1 MTTDLKVSNIS
12 KIYPG
17 CIANDNVSL
26 KFKSGKIYALLGEN
40 GAGKSTLVKILSGV
54 VSPDSGEVFLNDKSL
69 RLNSPLD
76 AKKNKIGMVFQHFN
90 LFETLSVFE
99 NLSIDANED
108 NKDLRSKIKNI
119 LNKYNFSIDL
129 DIPVLNLSA
138 GQKQKVEIIR
148 CLLRNPKVL
157 IMDEPTS
164 VLTEQETDELFI
176 SLKKFCEE
184 GILIIYI
191 THKLKEV
198 LSLCD
203 EVAVMRKGRVVSVSN
218 TLDEKVETLANKM
231 VGQKLAKI
239 KKKISILKNKDEIL
253 KVKHLNFYSDDP
265 FETNLININFSVKKG
280 ECLGIAGIS
289 GNGQNELFQILSG
302 EIITEDTSIIFRNKE
317 IAKLNPK
324 NRREYLMAFSPEDR
338 ISQAAVPE
346 LKIFENVAL
355 NNFKSSNFFEGG
367 LINEK
372 KIKEHSSKILSD
384 FSVNT
389 NNVELKSQ
397 FLSGGNLQK
406 LILGREL
413 ITAPE
418 LLICYNPTWGLDVGA
433 INYIHETL
441 IKINEQ
447 EKSTI
452 LISTDTEEL
461 LKLSDRIA
469 VIYKGKLSK
478 IMNSEDVTPEKLG
491 VLMGGGSI
499 DQN

>member
-1 MTTDLKVSNIS
+1 MNTKLKVSEIS

-17 CIANDNVSL
+17 CIANDKVSL
-26 KFKSGKIYALLGEN
+26 EFGSGKIYALLGEN

-54 VSPDSGEVFLNDKSL
+54 VKPDEGKVFLNDESIK
-69 RLNSPLD
+69 LNSPLD
-76 AKKNKIGMVFQHFN
+76 AKKNNIGMVFQHFN

-99 NLSIDANED
+99 NLSIDSD
-108 NKDLRSKIKNI
+108 KKDEELRALVNDI
-119 LNKYNFSIDL
+119 LKKYNFKIDL

-148 CLLRNPKVL
+148 CLIRNPKVL

-164 VLTEQETDELFI
+164 VLTEQETDDLFI
-176 SLKKFCEE
+176 SLKQFSND

-203 EVAVMRKGRVVSVSN
+203 EVAVMRKGKVVSVSQTQN
-218 TLDEKVETLANKM
+218 EKVETLANKM

-239 KKKISILKNKDEIL
+239 KKKINISKNKDEIF

-265 FETNLININFSVKKG
+265 FETNLVNLNFSVKKG

-302 EIITEDTSIIFRNKE
+302 EIITANTSIIFRNKE

-324 NRREYLMAFSPEDR
+324 QRREYLMAFSPEDR

-346 LKIFENVAL
+346 LKIYENVAL
-355 NNFKSSNFFEGG
+355 NNFKSSNFFEKG
-367 LINEK
+367 LVNER
-372 KIKEHSSKILSD
+372 KIKEHSKKILSD

-389 NNVELKSQ
+389 ENVELKSQ

-441 IKINEQ
+441 IKINDQ

-478 IMNSEDVTPEKLG
+478 IMPSEEVTPEILG

-499 DQN
+499 D

>member
-1 MTTDLKVSNIS
+1 MKTDLKISNIS
-12 KIYPG
+12 KIYPN
-17 CIANDNVSL
+17 CIANDNISL
-26 KFKSGKIYALLGEN
+26 QFKSGKIYALLGEN
-40 GAGKSTLVKILSGV
+40 GAGKSTLVKILSGIIR
-54 VSPDSGEVFLNDKSL
+54 PDSGEVFLNKIKIK
-69 RLNSPLD
+69 LNSPID

-99 NLSIDANED
+99 NLSIVSNED
-108 NKDLRSKIKNI
+108 NKDLKIRIYEI
-119 LNKYNFSIDL
+119 LKKYNFSIDL
-129 DIPVLNLSA
+129 DVPVLNLSA
-138 GQKQKVEIIR
+138 GQKQKVEILR
-148 CLLRNPKVL
+148 CLLKSPKVI

-164 VLTEQETDELFI
+164 VLTEQETGELFT

-203 EVAVMRKGRVVSVSN
+203 EVAVMRKGKVVSVSQTKN
-218 TLDEKVETLANKM
+218 EKLETLANKM
-231 VGQKLAKI
+231 VGQKLSKI
-239 KKKISILKNKDEIL
+239 NKKINNFKIKDEIF
-253 KVKHLNFYSDDP
+253 KVKNLNFYSDDP
-265 FETNLININFSVKKG
+265 FETNLFNINFSVKKG

-302 EIITEDTSIIFRNKE
+302 EIITPDTSIVFRDKE

-324 NRREYLMAFSPEDR
+324 QSREYLMAFSPEDR

-346 LKIFENVAL
+346 LKIYENVAL
-355 NNFKSSNFFEGG
+355 NNFKSSNFFVNG
-367 LINEK
+367 LVNEK
-372 KIKEHSSKILSD
+372 KIKEHSKKILSD

-389 NNVELKSQ
+389 DNVELRSQ

-441 IKINEQ
+441 IKINHQ

-478 IMNSEDVTPEKLG
+478 FMTSDEVTPERLG
-491 VLMGGGSI
+491 VLMGGGSV
-499 DQN
+499 D

>member
-1 MTTDLKVSNIS
+1 MNTNLKVSNIT

-17 CIANDNVSL
+17 CIANDDISL
-26 KFKSGKIYALLGEN
+26 EFKSGKIYALLGEN

-54 VSPDSGEVFLNDKSL
+54 ITPDEGQIFLNNKL
-69 RLNSPLD
+69 IKLNSPID

-99 NLSIDANED
+99 NLIIDFSESRENLIE
-108 NKDLRSKIKNI
+108 KIKSI
-119 LNKYNFSIDL
+119 MEKYNFSIDL

-148 CLLRNPKVL
+148 CLIRSPEVL

-164 VLTEQETDELFI
+164 VLTEQETSELFS
-176 SLKKFCEE
+176 SLKQFSEE

-198 LSLCD
+198 MSICD
-203 EVAVMRKGRVVSVSN
+203 EVAVMRKGQLVSVSKIA
-218 TLDEKVETLANKM
+218 DEKIETLANKM
-231 VGQKLAKI
+231 VGQNLRTV
-239 KKKISILKNKDEIL
+239 KKKISKEKSIDKLIKISN
-253 KVKHLNFYSDDP
+253 LNFSSEDP
-265 FETNLININFSVKKG
+265 FETNLKKINFEVNRG

-289 GNGQNELFQILSG
+289 GNGQSELFQVLSG
-302 EIITEDTSIIFRNKE
+302 EIVSEKDSIIFNNNP
-317 IAKLNPK
+317 IGNLNPQE
-324 NRREYLMAFSPEDR
+324 RREYLMAFSPEDR
-338 ISQAAVPE
+338 MEQAAIPQM
-346 LKIFENVAL
+346 KIFENVAL
-355 NNFKSSNFFEGG
+355 NNFKSSNFFNNG

-372 KIKEHSSKILSD
+372 KIKEHSQKILSD

-406 LILGREL
+406 LIIGREL
-413 ITAPE
+413 ITSPE
-418 LLICYNPTWGLDVGA
+418 LLICFNPTWGLDVGA

-447 EKSTI
+447 KKSII
-452 LISTDTEEL
+452 LISTDTDEL
-461 LKLSDRIA
+461 LKLCDKIC
-469 VIYKGKLSK
+469 VIFKGKLSN
-478 IMNSEDVTPEKLG
+478 IMNAEEVTSEKLG
-491 VLMGGGSI
+491 ILMGGGEI
-499 DQN
+499 V

>member
-1 MTTDLKVSNIS
+1 MITNLKISNIS

-26 KFKSGKIYALLGEN
+26 NFQSGKIYALLGEN

-54 VSPDSGEVFLNDKSL
+54 INPDKGEIYLNDKIL
-69 RLNSPLD
+69 KLNSPLD

-99 NLSIDANED
+99 NLSIDYDKKKKN
-108 NKDLRSKIKNI
+108 LRSLINEI
-119 LNKYNFSIDL
+119 LKKYNFEIDL

-138 GQKQKVEIIR
+138 GQKQKVEIVR
-148 CLLRNPKVL
+148 CLIRNPKVL

-164 VLTEQETDELFI
+164 VLTEQETEELFI
-176 SLKKFCEE
+176 SLKKFSED

-203 EVAVMRKGRVVSVSN
+203 EVAVMRKGKVVSVSQTEN
-218 TLDEKVETLANKM
+218 EKVGTLANKM

-239 KKKISILKNKDEIL
+239 RKKNGTVKYKDEIF
-253 KVKHLNFYSDDP
+253 KVKHLNFYSEDP
-265 FETNLININFSVKKG
+265 FETNLINLNFSVKKG

-302 EIITEDTSIIFRNKE
+302 EIITDDASIIFRNKE

-324 NRREYLMAFSPEDR
+324 QRREYLMAFSPEDR

-346 LKIFENVAL
+346 LKIYENVAL
-355 NNFKSSNFFEGG
+355 NNFKSSNFFEKG
-367 LINEK
+367 LVNEK
-372 KIKEHSSKILSD
+372 KIKEHSKKILSD

-389 NNVELKSQ
+389 DNVELKSQ

-461 LKLSDRIA
+461 LKLCDRIA
-469 VIYKGKLSK
+469 VIYKGRISK

-499 DQN
+499 D